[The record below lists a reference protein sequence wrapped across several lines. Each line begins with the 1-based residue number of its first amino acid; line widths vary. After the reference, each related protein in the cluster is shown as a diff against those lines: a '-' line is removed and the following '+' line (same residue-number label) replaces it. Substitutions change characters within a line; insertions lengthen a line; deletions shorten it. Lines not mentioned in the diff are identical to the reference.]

1 MTSSHQHQHFIV
13 VEELL
18 ALFQRETDFCYQPTD
33 YLEKLEI
40 SVAALNVVESNDVRL
55 QRRQDYVAMRQKMGE
70 WAYDG
75 KF

>member
-1 MTSSHQHQHFIV
+1 MTSSHQYQHCIV

-18 ALFQRETDFCYQPTD
+18 ALFQLENAFCYEPTE
-33 YLEKLEI
+33 YLEKLEM

-55 QRRQDYVAMRQKMGE
+55 RRRQDYVAMRQKMGE